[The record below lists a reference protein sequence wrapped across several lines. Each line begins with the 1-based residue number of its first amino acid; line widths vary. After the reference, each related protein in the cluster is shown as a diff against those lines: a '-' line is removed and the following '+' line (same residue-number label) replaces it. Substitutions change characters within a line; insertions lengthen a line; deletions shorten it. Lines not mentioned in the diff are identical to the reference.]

1 MYMLHFVRVPALDSI
16 PRLIFRS
23 RHLFLL
29 ASAVAN
35 LAMASDEPTRVTQK
49 VASVLILIAPFSLL
63 TAFFIDADR
72 GMNGSPAFHLP
83 LYGLFVAG
91 FLLAI
96 SNRPGNRTT
105 D

>member
-1 MYMLHFVRVPALDSI
+1 MLHVAGVPTLDSI

-35 LAMASDEPTRVTQK
+35 LAMAASQPTHLTQK
-49 VASVLILIAPFSLL
+49 IASVLILLAPFSLL
-63 TAFFIDADR
+63 AAFFLDASR
-72 GMNGSPAFHLP
+72 GINGSPAFHLP

-91 FLLAI
+91 ILLAI
-96 SNRPGNRTT
+96 SNHPRKRTAV
-105 D
+105 